1 MIYLRHLFIGIWWL
15 AIGYIPIAQ
24 FRSIRSY
31 SDAIG
36 CPKHGDCYV
45 PGSEHL
51 LALDV
56 QFLAS
61 AFLLWPTCFWF
72 LVVRPLM
79 SYARKPVLSSEET
92 Q

>member
-1 MIYLRHLFIGIWWL
+1 MIFLRRLLAGIWWL
-15 AIGYIPIAQ
+15 AIGYIPVAQ
-24 FRSIRSY
+24 FRFIRSY
-31 SDAIG
+31 SEAIG
-36 CPKHGDCYV
+36 CPKQGDCYV

-56 QFLAS
+56 QFLGS

-79 SYARKPVLSSEET
+79 SLARKPAAPGKEP